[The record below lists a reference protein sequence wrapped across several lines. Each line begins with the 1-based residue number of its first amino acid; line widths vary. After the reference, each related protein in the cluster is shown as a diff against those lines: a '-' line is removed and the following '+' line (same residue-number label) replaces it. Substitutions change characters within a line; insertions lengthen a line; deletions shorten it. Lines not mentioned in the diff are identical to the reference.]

1 MRASRLV
8 ALANIVVLALSVSCS
23 NNAEPTAGTLK
34 VNLVS
39 PATDDGAV
47 LVTVFGGP
55 VDSVESVG
63 YTVYSARGSAD
74 TVKLIVTGT
83 LPSGAIARIHIPDG
97 RQASRYGAR
106 LVQVAAR
113 STYSQRDTASYGISL
128 LP

>member
-8 ALANIVVLALSVSCS
+8 ALANIVVLALSVGCS

-55 VDSVESVG
+55 VDSVG